1 MVNITD
7 FVKVRNF
14 FQAFLEHL
22 VLELGSGYLWFEVR
36 GLVGI
41 TGSHL

>member
-1 MVNITD
+1 MVNSTD
-7 FVKVRNF
+7 FVNVRNF
-14 FQAFLEHL
+14 SDFFGTPCIR
-22 VLELGSGYLWFEVR
+22 GSGYLWFEVR